1 MEGLFMEGAR
11 WSWEEKVIVESL
23 NKVLFD
29 LMPNVSFDFFAV
41 IRNVRDL
48 IAKFF
53 SGVKC

>member
-1 MEGLFMEGAR
+1 VEGLFMEGAR